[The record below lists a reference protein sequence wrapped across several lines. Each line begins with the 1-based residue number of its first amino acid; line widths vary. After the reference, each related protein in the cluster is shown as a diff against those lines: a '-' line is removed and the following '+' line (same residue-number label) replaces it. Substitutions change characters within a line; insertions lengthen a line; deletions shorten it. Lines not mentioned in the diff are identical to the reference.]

1 MRGIIVGAL
10 ALIIA
15 VGGWFGWV
23 AYESGQETKFA
34 AQVIQSSA
42 VQTERQLKARNEDGI
57 TFAEHFKRGAS
68 TMEALDQSISALE
81 TRTWDHKPADRDV
94 VLAFI
99 EQCKASIRS
108 DLADT
113 HLIMEGNNAR
123 ESTDSAKKELD
134 DADSSVARD
143 WAHKRFQRASS
154 ELIEI
159 LEKQIDVV
167 KESTNKT
174 KKLLAS
180 DESVK
185 SKFGESSGLS
195 KDMLDTLKKRIATE
209 G

>member
-1 MRGIIVGAL
+1 MRTMMVCAL
-10 ALIIA
+10 ALVIA
-15 VGGWFGWV
+15 VGGWYGWT

-34 AQVIQSSA
+34 AQVVQSSA
-42 VQTERQLKARNEDGI
+42 VQTERQLRARGEDGI
-57 TFAEHFKRGAS
+57 TFAEYFKRGAA
-68 TMEALDQSISALE
+68 TVEALDQSITGLD
-81 TRTWDHKPADRDV
+81 TRTWDHKPTDRDV
-94 VLAFI
+94 VVAFI

-108 DLADT
+108 DLAVA

-123 ESTDSAKKELD
+123 ESTDSAKKEFD
-134 DADSSVARD
+134 DADSSVARE
-143 WAHKRFQRASS
+143 WANKRFQRVSS

-159 LEKQIDVV
+159 LKKQIDVV

-174 KKLLAS
+174 KRLLAA

-185 SKFGESSGLS
+185 SKFGESNGLS